1 MEDTGKKNGV
11 SLMLNGRSKQQTND
25 EMLTESEKRPGVIRM
40 TVESI
45 FAHIFLNRGSE
56 FVLRMSYVEIN
67 NEMMYDLL
75 QDGRPIGSSE
85 ELSEVNC

>member
-1 MEDTGKKNGV
+1 
-11 SLMLNGRSKQQTND
+11 
-25 EMLTESEKRPGVIRM
+25 M

-67 NEMMYDLL
+67 NEVMYDLL
-75 QDGRPIGSSE
+75 QDGKQISSQE
-85 ELSEVNC
+85 EISEVNCLNIEETMQMQAKGLANRLQNLLGGNRRDNTFF